1 MFLASSVKLR
11 LEVRLSS
18 LDRRMSSNV
27 PVSRRAGSRPQGGEG
42 VFTAL
47 HERPTSSPAVTSG
60 RRPRRVKTMLCAGAG
75 CRLHRNPSPLQTHGS
90 RGCSSDPARVDP
102 RRCAACQRQFT
113 AESPEVTEDNVPEG
127 GNDASVSKRGSR
139 PAPRRQVESRVR
151 ASLSPTLSQEGK
163 WTAKLRIRKVFVRSP

>member
-1 MFLASSVKLR
+1 MSGGWKRESVLPDFLAY
-11 LEVRLSS
+11 
-18 LDRRMSSNV
+18 NV

-47 HERPTSSPAVTSG
+47 HERPTSAPAVTSG

-75 CRLHRNPSPLQTHGS
+75 CRLHRNTSPLQTHGS

-151 ASLSPTLSQEGK
+151 ASLSPTIVS
-163 WTAKLRIRKVFVRSP
+163 RRKADAEAMIPAQKSAT